1 MSGPSPREVVEAI
14 NAVSGE
20 HPGHR
25 AAHAKGSLMAAT
37 FTATPEAGALSRAA
51 HLCGDSFRATVR
63 FSNGGGDPHIPDYA
77 REARGVAIKIYVDD
91 DTRTDMV
98 GLTLPRFFVRTVED
112 FHEFTKAR
120 RPDRETGKP
129 DMARVGA
136 FLEAHPEALPA
147 IQAALGAPPP
157 ASYATV
163 AYNGIHTF
171 RWTNAEGEAR
181 HVRWR
186 LEPEDGV
193 QDLADDDAKARGRD
207 YLREDIRSR
216 AGAAF
221 RLSVAIAQDGD
232 PIVDPTEQW
241 PDDRET
247 VTVGRL
253 ELTGVEGGR
262 EQSPDDVLVFDP
274 TRCIDGIE
282 PTDDP
287 ILLFRPR
294 AYAVSVE
301 SRSGAPIPAGLA

>member
-1 MSGPSPREVVEAI
+1 MSEPSPRDVVAAI

-25 AAHAKGSLMAAT
+25 AAHAKGTLMAAT
-37 FTATPEAGALSRAA
+37 FTPAPEAASLSRAA
-51 HLCGDSFRATVR
+51 HLQGGSYRATIR
-63 FSNGGGDPHIPDYA
+63 FSNGGGDPGVPDYA

-91 DTRTDMV
+91 DTRTDLV
-98 GLTLPRFFVRTVED
+98 GLTLPQFFVRNVED

-120 RPDRETGKP
+120 RPDPETGQP
-129 DMARVGA
+129 DMAVVGA

-157 ASYATV
+157 ASYTSV

-171 RWTNAEGEAR
+171 RWTNADGESR

-186 LEPEDGV
+186 LEPEAGAEELSDE
-193 QDLADDDAKARGRD
+193 DAKARGRD
-207 YLREDIRSR
+207 YLQEDVRER

-221 RLSVAIAQDGD
+221 RLSVAIAEDGD
-232 PIVDPTEQW
+232 PIVDPTEKW
-241 PDDRET
+241 PDERET
-247 VTVGRL
+247 VEVARL
-253 ELTGVEGGR
+253 ELTGVEADR

-287 ILLFRPR
+287 ILRFRPR

-301 SRSGAPIPAGLA
+301 SRAGAPIPEHLA